1 MGKSKQL
8 NEDIKNITKLMGYD
22 RGLTSVENNMLFEER
37 RSVSKPQQSKLLRE
51 GSYSIDFENYGKQ
64 YFTYSKDSAGN

>member
-37 RSVSKPQQSKLLRE
+37 RSVSTATTK
-51 GSYSIDFENYGKQ
+51 
-64 YFTYSKDSAGN
+64 